1 MLKRQWEL
9 RKGELMLIAII
20 VASMTLGMS
29 ALVNIIVAIV
39 DDGEEFVQMA
49 PAAGIVG
56 VGISLIFCAG
66 FTFAG
71 RFNLAISCGET
82 RKSFVWGEF
91 LFTLLEGTIAMGM
104 VLLISPI
111 EKIILQAVAGNR
123 IIIDTGKYIFHAEYI
138 IWGVLFIIALIM
150 LCNALTM
157 RYGKIAFWIMW
168 AVWMICSLGSSKIIP
183 FIMHTEWIKDFL
195 QKVLPATGTLVVGY
209 LLVPVMLGIAW
220 GYLRKQRVT
229 L

>member
-9 RKGELMLIAII
+9 RKDEVMLIAII
-20 VASMTLGMS
+20 MAIMTLVMS
-29 ALVNIIVAIV
+29 AFVNVIVAIA
-39 DDGEEFVQMA
+39 DDGEEFIQMA
-49 PAAGIVG
+49 PAAGVIG

-66 FTFAG
+66 FAFAG

-82 RKSFVWGEF
+82 RKSFVCGDL
-91 LFTLLEGTIAMGM
+91 LFTLLEGIIAMGM

-111 EKIILQAVAGNR
+111 EKMILQAVAGDSV
-123 IIIDTGKYIFHAEYI
+123 IIDTGKYIFHAEYI
-138 IWGVLFIIALIM
+138 IWGVLFIIALTM

-157 RYGKIAFWIMW
+157 RYGKIAFWIIW
-168 AVWMICSLGSSKIIP
+168 AAWMICSLGSSKIIP
-183 FIMHTEWIKDFL
+183 FLLHTEWIKEFL

-229 L
+229 F

>member
-9 RKGELMLIAII
+9 RKEELIVITII
-20 VASMTLGMS
+20 MVIMTLGLS
-29 ALVNIIVAIV
+29 AFVNIILAVA
-39 DDGEEFVQMA
+39 DGGEEFVEIA
-49 PAAGIVG
+49 PAFG
-56 VGISLIFCAG
+56 VIGVAISLILFVG
-66 FTFAG
+66 FSFAS

-82 RKSFVWGEF
+82 RKSFMTGYLLSS
-91 LFTLLEGTIAMGM
+91 LFESVFAMGIT
-104 VLLISPI
+104 LIASWI
-111 EKIILQAVAGNR
+111 ERIILRVVAQDAV
-123 IIIDTGKYIFHAEYI
+123 IIETGKYVFQMKYLVL
-138 IWGVLFIIALIM
+138 GVMFVIALVM

-157 RYGKIAFWIMW
+157 RYGKIAFWIIW
-168 AVWMICSLGSSKIIP
+168 AVWMVCSLGSSKIIS
-183 FIMHTEWIKDFL
+183 FIVHTEWIKDFL